1 MGLALLGKIASLFLI
16 MLSGYVIVR
25 CGFLR
30 SEDSHVISVLS
41 LYLICPCSIISAF
54 QIDSSPEIRSGL
66 LLALAAGT
74 IIQLA
79 LVLVTTLL
87 RKPLRLEPVE
97 LTSIIYSNSGNLII
111 PLVSALLGPEW
122 VVYTCAFTCVQ
133 IVLHWSHC
141 KSVIANDVHVD
152 IKKMLTNINM
162 ISVFVGI
169 IIFAF
174 GIKLPGFVQSA
185 VDSLAVMIGPT
196 AMMVTGMLIAGMD
209 FKKIF
214 ARSRVWFIAALRL
227 LAVPLVCVFA
237 LRYVGTHISI
247 PNAEMILLI
256 TLLATASPSGTTI
269 IQMAQVY
276 GGDTDYACSINV
288 VTTLLCI
295 VTMPLMIAL
304 YQM

>member
-1 MGLALLGKIASLFLI
+1 MGLALLGKIASLFII
-16 MLSGYVIVR
+16 MLAGYVIVR

-30 SEDSHVISVLS
+30 AEDSHVLSVLS

-66 LLALAAGT
+66 MLALVAGLV
-74 IIQLA
+74 IQLA
-79 LVLVTTLL
+79 LVVVTTLL

-97 LTSIIYSNSGNLII
+97 QTSIIYSNSGNLII

-122 VVYTCAFTCVQ
+122 IVYTCAFTCVQ

-141 KSVIANDVHVD
+141 KSVICNDVHIDV
-152 IKKMLTNINM
+152 KKMLTNVNM
-162 ISVFVGI
+162 ISVFIGI

-174 GIKLPGFVQSA
+174 GIKLPYFVQSA
-185 VDSLAVMIGPT
+185 VDSLAVMIGPA

-214 ARSRVWFIAALRL
+214 ARGRVWFIAALRL

-237 LRYVGTHISI
+237 LRFVGAHTKV
-247 PNAEMILLI
+247 PNADMILLI

-269 IQMAQVY
+269 TQMAQVY

-295 VTMPLMIAL
+295 VTMPIMVAL

>member
-1 MGLALLGKIASLFLI
+1 MGVALLGKIASLFII
-16 MLSGYVIVR
+16 MLAGYLIVR

-30 SEDSHVISVLS
+30 AEDSQVLSVLS

-54 QIDSSPEIRSGL
+54 QIDSSPELRSGL
-66 LLALAAGT
+66 MLALVAGLV
-74 IIQLA
+74 IQLA
-79 LVLVTTLL
+79 LVVVTTLL
-87 RKPLRLEPVE
+87 KKPLKLEPVE
-97 LTSIIYSNSGNLII
+97 QTSIIYSNSGNLII

-122 VVYTCAFTCVQ
+122 IVYTCAFTCVQ

-141 KSVIANDVHVD
+141 KSVICNDVHID
-152 IKKMLTNINM
+152 IKKMLTNVNM
-162 ISVFVGI
+162 ISVFIGI

-174 GIKLPGFVQSA
+174 GIKLPYFVQSA
-185 VDSLAVMIGPT
+185 VDSLAVMIGPA

-237 LRYVGTHISI
+237 LRYVGAHTQV
-247 PNAEMILLI
+247 PNADMILLI
-256 TLLATASPSGTTI
+256 TLLATASPSGSTI
-269 IQMAQVY
+269 TQMAQVY

-295 VTMPLMIAL
+295 ITMPIMVTL